1 MAETEESLKKGRRA
15 DWGRWTVAGPTLNTG
30 RPALVFKEC
39 ATAGRP
45 AVSDWAGLP
54 RRAPSRASRRGSLV
68 KTTETRCNPAGP
80 TAGRGPP
87 SRRPAAVAAAAGP
100 ALRACVRFHSGT
112 RHTSAHPRFSR
123 LTVGRGTSRCARWS
137 GKRGRV
143 RGMHGGGSGQWSCRE
158 PFVVRG

>member
-15 DWGRWTVAGPTLNTG
+15 DWGRWTVAGPALNTG

-80 TAGRGPP
+80 TGGPRAAVTAP
-87 SRRPAAVAAAAGP
+87 RRSGSRRRPGP
-100 ALRACVRFHSGT
+100 A
-112 RHTSAHPRFSR
+112 
-123 LTVGRGTSRCARWS
+123 
-137 GKRGRV
+137 RV
-143 RGMHGGGSGQWSCRE
+143 RTLSLRHASHVCTSTLFTPHCWSRNQQMCSLERE
-158 PFVVRG
+158 AWTRPRHARRRKRPVVMP